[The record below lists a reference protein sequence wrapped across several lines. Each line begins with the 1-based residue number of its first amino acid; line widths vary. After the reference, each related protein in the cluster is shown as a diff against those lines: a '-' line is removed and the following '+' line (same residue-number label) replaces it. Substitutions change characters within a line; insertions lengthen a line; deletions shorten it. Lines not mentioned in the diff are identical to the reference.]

1 MKTLEE
7 INSIR
12 EAKRKEL
19 DLRVN
24 TNADTREK
32 HILVCHGTGCTSSKS
47 PQILEN
53 FRKIIEEKN
62 IENVRVIKTGCFGL
76 CAKGPIVIIRPE
88 DVFYA
93 MVKPEDCEEIIEK
106 HIQNGEIVE
115 RLLCKDVDNSVVKKL
130 DELTF
135 YKKQK
140 RIALKNCGVINPEDI
155 EEYIAFDGYKALAKV
170 LTEMSQDEV
179 IDVISNSGLRGRG
192 GAGFPTGKKWELTKA
207 ACTAIFWWRSA
218 FPRRRSRTGSGRFLR
233 HFSTMRRSGSTTR
246 SATIWGILR
255 TPATTTPARRACP
268 TE

>member
-7 INSIR
+7 IKQIR
-12 EAKRKEL
+12 ESKRKEL

-24 TNADTREK
+24 TAADTREK

-47 PQILEN
+47 PKILEN
-53 FRKIIEEKN
+53 FRKLIEEKN
-62 IENVRVIKTGCFGL
+62 IENVRVIQTGCFGL

-115 RLLCKDVDNSVVKKL
+115 RLLCKDIDNSVVKKL
-130 DELTF
+130 DDLTF

-155 EEYIAFDGYKALAKV
+155 
-170 LTEMSQDEV
+170 DE
-179 IDVISNSGLRGRG
+179 
-192 GAGFPTGKKWELTKA
+192 
-207 ACTAIFWWRSA
+207 
-218 FPRRRSRTGSGRFLR
+218 
-233 HFSTMRRSGSTTR
+233 
-246 SATIWGILR
+246 
-255 TPATTTPARRACP
+255 
-268 TE
+268 